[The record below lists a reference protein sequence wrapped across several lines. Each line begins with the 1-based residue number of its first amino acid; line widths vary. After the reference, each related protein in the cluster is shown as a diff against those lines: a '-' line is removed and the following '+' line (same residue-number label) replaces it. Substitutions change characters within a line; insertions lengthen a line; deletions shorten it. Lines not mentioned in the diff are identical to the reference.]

1 MIQKQKIIYQ
11 RIICFKKLMDL
22 PKVVGVFRKLQ
33 QPSVSPVA
41 SHLKQALLG
50 FAELNIYLYIT

>member
-33 QPSVSPVA
+33 QPSVSPAA
-41 SHLKQALLG
+41 SHLKQELLE
-50 FAELNIYLYIT
+50 AAEIELNKD